1 MQRILW
7 NCNDP
12 VQLLNDF
19 EINVKNVKNI
29 YFVDDVGLTTSKRSI
44 LFEMSVL

>member
-12 VQLLNDF
+12 VQLLNGF

-29 YFVDDVGLTTSKRSI
+29 YFVDDGLATSKRSI